1 MLEQSS
7 PLWYD
12 CLATI
17 SIDQK
22 FGFSKSFIPFFRKTK
37 NSGYGGVICLDWP
50 VFPTT
55 KKSAERQN
63 IAYSIEENRNAFFPK
78 MLRKLRE
85 NAGIS
90 QLELSKQLGV
100 SKSTIG
106 LYENGDTLPDA
117 KTLRDIAKFYHISAD
132 ALLGLSITGSTD
144 SEMQII
150 CNKLRITEKAVNSI
164 VDLCASPKYA
174 FSFMCLVESV
184 EFKEI
189 IHSLA
194 GYLSIHWENEKVS
207 PIELLILDEQVRE
220 KTGGALCVVPAW
232 REKRAILV
240 NMQETLSAAVKR
252 IDLETSSPK
261 KNREEQGT
269 TAPDAPEGAKGGE

>member
-1 MLEQSS
+1 M
-7 PLWYD
+7 
-12 CLATI
+12 
-17 SIDQK
+17 
-22 FGFSKSFIPFFRKTK
+22 
-37 NSGYGGVICLDWP
+37 DWP

-55 KKSAERQN
+55 KKSAERKN
-63 IAYSIEENRNAFFPK
+63 IAYSIEENRNAYFPK

-144 SEMQII
+144 SEMQIV
-150 CNKLRITEKAVNSI
+150 CNKLRVTEKTVNSI
-164 VDLCASPKYA
+164 IDLCASPKCA
-174 FSFMCLVESV
+174 FSFMCLVESA
-184 EFKEI
+184 EFTEI
-189 IHSLA
+189 INSLT
-194 GYLSIHWENEKVS
+194 GYLSIRLDNKKIS

-232 REKRAILV
+232 SEKRTILV
-240 NMQETLSAAVKR
+240 NMQETLAAAVKR
-252 IDLETSSPK
+252 IDLETSPPK
-261 KNREEQGT
+261 KNREEQCT
-269 TAPDAPEGAKGGE
+269 TPQDTPEEATEGE